1 MVKAHM
7 VLQWIYKTSSI
18 TKKTWVLRLRPITM
32 IEHIDCILV
41 GKMSLPRT
49 ASPNPQKQLTKKPIK
64 WRLIT
69 ERENI
74 SENGQENLWRKA
86 LWKLNVNNYKLTKKR
101 VQDSQT
107 INVRKEADQN
117 VRSQWSKTQHQG
129 RIPLTF
135 IRKDFRDP
143 SRNAYPKEE
152 NK

>member
-1 MVKAHM
+1 M
-7 VLQWIYKTSSI
+7 VLGWVQKRSCIPRKTS
-18 TKKTWVLRLRPITM
+18 VLRWRPIRTTEN
-32 IEHIDCILV
+32 ISSILF
-41 GKMSLPRT
+41 GKCHLPPFT
-49 ASPNPQKQLTKKPIK
+49 TPSPQKSGQWKTSK

-74 SENGQENLWRKA
+74 SENGQENLLWRKA
-86 LWKLNVNNYKLTKKR
+86 LRKLNGNNYKLTKSR

-117 VRSQWSKTQHQG
+117 ARSQWSKTQHQG